1 MATEPSRLDWIP
13 AKIAALAPLSARI
26 LRVELEPEHW
36 HPSLPGQHVDVR
48 LTAED
53 GYQAQR
59 SYSLLAATRNGR
71 YELAIEKLDEGEV
84 SPYFHEDAAVGDELE
99 VLGPVGGHF
108 IWKADETRPV
118 LLVGGGSGVV
128 PLLAIA
134 RARME
139 SGVSAPMCLLY
150 GARTL
155 PDIIL
160 YQQLL
165 DWEAQDNGFRLHLA
179 LSRATQPPRPQDH
192 PGRLNAAMVQQAIQG
207 LGMPAEIQ
215 CYVCGSN
222 GFVETATT
230 AMLDAGLEATQ
241 IRTER
246 FGG

>member
-1 MATEPSRLDWIP
+1 MATEPSRLAWVP
-13 AKIAALAPLSARI
+13 AKIAALEPLSTRI

-36 HPSLPGQHVDVR
+36 HSSLPGQHVDVR

-71 YELAIEKLDEGEV
+71 YELAIEKLDDGEV

-134 RARME
+134 RACME
-139 SGVSAPMCLLY
+139 SGTSAPMCLLY

-165 DWEAQDNGFRLHLA
+165 DWETQDNGFRLHLA
-179 LSRATQPPRPQDH
+179 LSRASQQPRPQDH
-192 PGRLNAAMVQQAIQG
+192 LGRLNVAMVQRAIEG
-207 LGMPAEIQ
+207 LGAPAEIQ

-230 AMLDAGLEATQ
+230 AMLDAGLEAGQ